1 MSNKTN
7 KEHIVTLIKVLGEG
21 LTTLVYDF
29 TFVRDY
35 YNIIMI
41 ELTPEG
47 DDYVLIEPVND
58 EFYEYPSNILTEEE
72 ELRLLRELESL
83 L

>member
-1 MSNKTN
+1 MKTN
-7 KEHIVTLIKVLGEG
+7 KEHIITLIKVLGEG
-21 LTTLVYDF
+21 LTTLVWDF